1 MQDWRH
7 TTCIADVAIGI
18 SYYSTEHGC
27 TFVFVLLP
35 MFKLQIYTVSSLQL
49 RRANSV
55 AAVKQEGE
63 PEPYLLGQ
71 PPERR
76 PDYRNQLRN

>member
-1 MQDWRH
+1 MYCRFRNWNKLLQYR
-7 TTCIADVAIGI
+7 TRR
-18 SYYSTEHGC
+18 
-27 TFVFVLLP
+27 TFVFVFLP
-35 MFKLQIYTVSSLQL
+35 MFKKQNYTVSSLQL
-49 RRANSV
+49 RRAHSV

-76 PDYRNQLRN
+76 PDYRNQLRY